1 MNPKTGLLLVNL
13 GTPDAPTRGA
23 VAKYLRE
30 FLSDEKVIDI
40 PAPLRLLLVHGIIVP
55 TRSGKSAHAYSKVW
69 TDRGSPLMLHSLDLL
84 AAMRKRMPDT
94 LVDLAMR
101 YGSPSI
107 EHGLKQLVAHGAT
120 RIVVFPLYPQLAD
133 SSTGTAIAKVEQV
146 VNRMNP
152 RPQVEFIPAFYDDPG
167 FLDAFAAVGRPVVT
181 EQRPDHVLFSF
192 HGLPERHIKRAD
204 PSGGHCLASPDC
216 CAVMRAA
223 NKDCYRAQCY
233 ATAKGIAEQLALA
246 PADYSVA
253 FQSRLG
259 RTPWIQPFTDLVLPE
274 LVKKGKRNIVVYCPA
289 FVADCLETLEEIGM
303 RAKEQVEALGG
314 KVTLVPSLNAHPAWV
329 EAAAR
334 IVEPYF
340 RA

>member
-1 MNPKTGLLLVNL
+1 MNQKTGLLLVNL
-13 GTPDAPTRGA
+13 GTPDAPHRGA

-30 FLSDEKVIDI
+30 FLTDEKVIDI

-69 TDRGSPLMLHSLDLL
+69 TDRGSPLMFHSLDLL
-84 AAMRKRMPDT
+84 AAVRKALPEV
-94 LVDLAMR
+94 LVDLGMR

-107 EHGLKQLVAHGAT
+107 EHSLKQLVAHGAT

-133 SSTGTAIAKVEQV
+133 SSTGTAVAKVEAV
-146 VNRMNP
+146 ARKLSP
-152 RPQVEFIPAFYDDPG
+152 RPDIVFVPAFFDDPG
-167 FLDAFAAVGRPVVT
+167 FLDAFAAVGRPVLD

-204 PSGGHCLASPDC
+204 PSGGHCLAQSDC

-233 ATAKGIAEQLALA
+233 ATAKGIAQLLALA
-246 PADYSVA
+246 PETFSVA

-274 LVKKGKRNIVVYCPA
+274 LVKQGKRKIAVFCPA

-314 KVTLVPSLNAHPAWV
+314 ELSLVPSLNATPRWV
-329 EAAAR
+329 EAAVR
-334 IVEPYF
+334 IAKPFLEG
-340 RA
+340 